1 MQTLSKAKLEAHIPS
16 EVGFLYS
23 IDESKSKANSVSELE
38 DNKEQF
44 DAGIDFPNYSAVDMM
59 LNENENQSETE
70 ITDNLDDFV
79 DDVEKHLLI
88 LFVPILGYYC
98 HHQRFCSQIPDHL
111 PVLNLSLI
119 SPVRL
124 YLFYH

>member
-59 LNENENQSETE
+59 LNENENQQEAK
-70 ITDNLDDFV
+70 ITYNHDDFV
-79 DDVEKHLLI
+79 DNIAQPLLI
-88 LFVPILGYYC
+88 
-98 HHQRFCSQIPDHL
+98 
-111 PVLNLSLI
+111 
-119 SPVRL
+119 
-124 YLFYH
+124 